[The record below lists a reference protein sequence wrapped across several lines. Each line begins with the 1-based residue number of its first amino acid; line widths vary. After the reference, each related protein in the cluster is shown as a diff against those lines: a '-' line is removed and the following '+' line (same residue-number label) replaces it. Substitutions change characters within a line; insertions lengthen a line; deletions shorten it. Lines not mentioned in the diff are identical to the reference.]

1 MTYDG
6 RMTIQNEG
14 FTDLEQKAMALS
26 RAIAFPL
33 VVDDANGDFS
43 KFFGQEA
50 DLSKNTTESSSDS
63 SSPVTKTK
71 VMR

>member
-1 MTYDG
+1 
-6 RMTIQNEG
+6 MTIQNEG

-33 VVDDANGDFS
+33 VVGAKRDFS
-43 KFFGQEA
+43 IFFGQEA
-50 DLSKNTTESSSDS
+50 DLCKDTTESSSDS